1 MTKNQKLTK
10 TNILYLLTYGIIALT
25 RLSIVLF
32 AKDPLTK
39 NKELF
44 DSMETGI

>member
-10 TNILYLLTYGIIALT
+10 TNILYLLTYGIITLT

-32 AKDPLTK
+32 AMGPLTN
-39 NKELF
+39 NKELH
-44 DSMETGI
+44 DSVETGM